1 MVYVILAYALFLIS
15 LLLFFIYGRIFL
27 QNNKLV
33 WLFCIGSAIVITCF
47 NSVRKSLA
55 VEFEHYGYTKYGALL
70 VIVLLVIAIQFF
82 SFRKPGL
89 RFFNAFL
96 AFIILKLAPF
106 LSPEL
111 QIPIAPTPLLQL
123 NLLLSNLTLLD
134 ISYKIL
140 FIGSLLVTLL
150 LLLLTNQSYWDV
162 PRYSLDYLSKEEK
175 EKLIEK
181 YSLETVKREYA
192 AQNQKI
198 STLSRRIITDID
210 EVSYRL
216 VGFGHFL
223 LTWANLVGCVW
234 ANESLGS
241 LWLLYV
247 EPTQFCSLITWLIF
261 TIYLYIRLIL
271 KGTKLQTSFIG
282 FIGFIGVC
290 ISFCILIFYR
300 ISNQV
305 N

>member
-1 MVYVILAYALFLIS
+1 MVYIVLASAFFLIAV
-15 LLLFFIYGRIFL
+15 LLSFIYGRIFL

-33 WLFCIGSAIVITCF
+33 WLFCIGSAIVVTCL
-47 NSVRKSLA
+47 NSVREALSQ
-55 VEFEHYGYTKYGALL
+55 EFEHYGYTKNGALL
-70 VIVLLVIAIQFF
+70 LITLLVIGIQFF
-82 SFRKPGL
+82 SYKKPGL

-111 QIPIAPTPLLQL
+111 QIPIAPTPTLKL

-140 FIGSLLVTLL
+140 FIGSLLVSIL
-150 LLLLTNQSYWDV
+150 LLLLTNESSWDV
-162 PRYSLDYLSKEEK
+162 PRYSLDYLSEK
-175 EKLIEK
+175 EKKSLIEK
-181 YSLETVKREYA
+181 FSLERVKREYA

-198 STLSRRIITDID
+198 STLSRRIIIDID

-241 LWLLYV
+241 LWLLYL
-247 EPTQFCSLITWLIF
+247 EPTQFGSLLTWLIF
-261 TIYLYIRLIL
+261 TIYLYIRLIF
-271 KGTKLQTSFIG
+271 KGTKLQTSWVG
-282 FIGFIGVC
+282 FIGFISVC

-300 ISNQV
+300 SFNQL